1 MRKFFEDV
9 SRLFAL
15 VAGAAIAFVAGSE
28 PAAAQFASTTYPSTA
43 LPALPPVSNVTQ
55 VLAPASSLSF
65 APAQSTTLQPS
76 AASMLMFVD
85 QLAQQ
90 QDAFTYGD
98 SFGTSF

>member
-1 MRKFFEDV
+1 M
-9 SRLFAL
+9 
-15 VAGAAIAFVAGSE
+15 
-28 PAAAQFASTTYPSTA
+28 
-43 LPALPPVSNVTQ
+43 
-55 VLAPASSLSF
+55 
-65 APAQSTTLQPS
+65 TLKPS